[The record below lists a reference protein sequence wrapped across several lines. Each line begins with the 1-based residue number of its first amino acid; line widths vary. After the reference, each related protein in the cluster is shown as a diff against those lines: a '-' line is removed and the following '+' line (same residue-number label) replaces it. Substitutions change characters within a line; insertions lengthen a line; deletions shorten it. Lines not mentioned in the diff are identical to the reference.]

1 MDSPEHCV
9 SVSTEWWPRTDVHTD
24 ERAHTAVWY
33 GRSELDGYPV
43 GVLGI
48 EGDLWGRDNS

>member
-1 MDSPEHCV
+1 MDSPERCV
-9 SVSTEWWPRTDVHTD
+9 RVSKELWQWMSIHTD

-43 GVLGI
+43 RILGVKGYLG
-48 EGDLWGRDNS
+48 S